1 MTVDINDVEKFVTA
15 ELETSAKYLTIPSV
29 SAQGRG
35 IKETVT
41 YLTDWFQDLGA
52 DQVKVFDQY
61 QNPAVFASF
70 TGNSAKTI
78 LFYNHYD
85 VQPPDPLDE
94 WESDPFDPTIRN
106 GKLFARGVCDDK
118 GELMSRLAVVRYF
131 QEHGGLPCNLKFFI
145 EGEEEIGSPNVGKYA
160 QDAAEYLSCDAVIWE
175 GGGVKTKLKS
185 FRLSLG
191 PKGWLHLKLKLLLP
205 NLMLT
210 LLWLLT
216 WTMLL
221 GASFRG

>member
-1 MTVDINDVEKFVTA
+1 MTVDINDVEKFVAA

-85 VQPPDPLDE
+85 FQPPDPLDE
-94 WESDPFDPTIRN
+94 WESDPFED
-106 GKLFARGVCDDK
+106 
-118 GELMSRLAVVRYF
+118 
-131 QEHGGLPCNLKFFI
+131 
-145 EGEEEIGSPNVGKYA
+145 
-160 QDAAEYLSCDAVIWE
+160 
-175 GGGVKTKLKS
+175 
-185 FRLSLG
+185 RLSTG
-191 PKGWLHLKLKLLLP
+191 
-205 NLMLT
+205 MLFC
-210 LLWLLT
+210 LFFCYV
-216 WTMLL
+216 M
-221 GASFRG
+221 G